1 VCRKRGASD
10 GDNETHIDDNDDNN
24 GGIEMQASKKPKT
37 DSSSG
42 SADSGGQDRLK
53 VLQARVEKAESNME
67 EAKRDLDE
75 AKAELARLKADIN
88 ASKEDIQC
96 AHDDVVRV
104 DKCLTAAMETYK
116 SAIDAETAAQTA
128 LAYNLANHIDNAF
141 GQSLAFVRNQNAL
154 IHSKSHSIS
163 LSTQALLAYPAMMTS
178 VTRIDRLVDAD
189 DVDDA
194 QLLQVMDRWWRS
206 LPAADA
212 NPDPQNEAIAVTQD
226 LVVKVLANQEGDR
239 VAEVQPVTS
248 SLLQAYIKDVWAARY
263 PWLRVYSERK
273 IEGGSTLTSTT
284 APRRCDFAVFA
295 AVDEPEMFDDR
306 ARASI
311 VLAKDEKR
319 EKAKMNK
326 TAARDEAVGQAT
338 QDFALIAAR
347 AVPGEQTP
355 CMFALSGPPSEFDL
369 CEVHI
374 VKNHPLAA
382 TATSS
387 AAESPFLEAIPLT
400 IKSNFQLPAP
410 FQTSGA
416 MLAGAFRPFS
426 GQHAPPFPDGPCQ
439 IQFEAVVAVTPRR
452 FLLKARVGN
461 SELVLKISRDVSSIE
476 RERGRTGR
484 ICALFAGSL
493 SAHCERVRLPIG
505 YFGNR
510 KPIIVSKVWAGRSL
524 NRGWPRND
532 CREKVRNLLT
542 SQIWPLIDAMA
553 NEGAFYV
560 DLHAGN
566 VMVDEQLENAWL
578 IDFEGAIG
586 VDGKPSSPTR
596 ALAEPVDETGLR
608 AAIAEQKKTL
618 LKLLRGCDSCS
629 WQRIQASHSKLLEL
643 RLNKSSVQMF
653 KI

>member
-1 VCRKRGASD
+1 
-10 GDNETHIDDNDDNN
+10 
-24 GGIEMQASKKPKT
+24 
-37 DSSSG
+37 
-42 SADSGGQDRLK
+42 
-53 VLQARVEKAESNME
+53 
-67 EAKRDLDE
+67 
-75 AKAELARLKADIN
+75 
-88 ASKEDIQC
+88 
-96 AHDDVVRV
+96 
-104 DKCLTAAMETYK
+104 
-116 SAIDAETAAQTA
+116 
-128 LAYNLANHIDNAF
+128 
-141 GQSLAFVRNQNAL
+141 
-154 IHSKSHSIS
+154 
-163 LSTQALLAYPAMMTS
+163 
-178 VTRIDRLVDAD
+178 
-189 DVDDA
+189 
-194 QLLQVMDRWWRS
+194 MDRWWSS
-206 LPAADA
+206 LDDAAAAASASSADDSSYT
-212 NPDPQNEAIAVTQD
+212 PDRQNEAIAVTRD
-226 LVVKVLANQEGDR
+226 LVIKVLANQEGAE

-248 SLLQAYIKDVWAARY
+248 SLLQAYIKDVWTAQY

-284 APRRCDFAVFA
+284 GPRRCDFAVFA

-326 TAARDEAVGQAT
+326 AAARDEAVGQAT

-369 CEVHI
+369 CEVHHDFEDKRLCIQRQQVLPKAPKLAKADSTWRDAFETGADAISLLKPIHAVMKHI

-382 TATSS
+382 TASAVVAASTSS
-387 AAESPFLEAIPLT
+387 ASTASPAAKSPFLEAIPLT

-416 MLAGAFRPFS
+416 MLAAAFRPFP
-426 GQHAPPFPDGPCQ
+426 GHDAPQFPDGPCQ
-439 IQFEAVVAVTPRR
+439 IQFEAVVAVTHRR

-461 SELVLKISRDVSSIE
+461 TELVLKFADRVASALLERD
-476 RERGRTGR
+476 RTGR

-505 YFGNR
+505 YFGDG

-578 IDFEGAIG
+578 IDFEGAID
-586 VDGKPSSPTR
+586 VRAKPGSPTR

-608 AAIAEQKKTL
+608 AAIAVQKKTL
-618 LKLLRGCDSCS
+618 LKLF
-629 WQRIQASHSKLLEL
+629 E
-643 RLNKSSVQMF
+643 
-653 KI
+653 